1 MRITVPNYTQTKTM
15 VFCDAISHSWQTDNN
30 IPDKPTASTMPST
43 MMMMVEG
50 STVMLICTEVYAV
63 TSL

>member
-1 MRITVPNYTQTKTM
+1 M